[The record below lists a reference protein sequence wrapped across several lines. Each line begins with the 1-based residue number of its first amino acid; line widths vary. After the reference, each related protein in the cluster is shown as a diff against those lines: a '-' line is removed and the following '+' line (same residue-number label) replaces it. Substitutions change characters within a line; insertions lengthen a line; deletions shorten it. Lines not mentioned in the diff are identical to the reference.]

1 MSVLEKATSA
11 LSEIESELLASRDGN
26 LDPARLA
33 KEVHRVRELL
43 SGPDAAWIGTAEAQR
58 ILGAHTESS
67 VKTLARLELIRSRPL
82 PDGRIEVLLD
92 DVLYRRR
99 ERDAHEAI
107 GGEDL
112 TEEEL
117 RIMREERPG
126 KNPWE
131 REKAEQRG

>member
-11 LSEIESELLASRDGN
+11 LSEIESELLASRDGH

-43 SGPDAAWIGTAEAQR
+43 SGPDAQWISTAEAQR
-58 ILGAHTESS
+58 ILGAHTEDSI
-67 VKTLARLELIRSRPL
+67 KTWARLELLRSRTL
-82 PDGRIEVLLD
+82 PDGRLEILLD
-92 DVLYRRR
+92 DVLYRQR
-99 ERDAHEAI
+99 ENEALLAI

-126 KNPWE
+126 
-131 REKAEQRG
+131 